1 MKALLI
7 SYNLKKASINQKTI
21 LQQTLYGYTD
31 HSNGGR
37 YKYERRGLLDKIGSI
52 KLNRGVFIINLEDK
66 GKILPILKKNKATT
80 RTLIV
85 EIPKSELRKA

>member
-1 MKALLI
+1 MKALLV
-7 SYNLKKASINQKTI
+7 SYNLKNASIGQKTV
-21 LQQTLYGYTD
+21 LQQKLYGYKD

-37 YKYERRGLLDKIGSI
+37 YTYERQGLLNKIGSI

-66 GKILPILKKNKATT
+66 NKILPILNKNKATI

-85 EIPKSELRKA
+85 EISKSELRKT